1 MAGRWRF
8 CTRMNRGTPMAR
20 MKLIAAAALTLA
32 LGAPLLAQQWQ
43 MPPAEDAPNA
53 APQAQDPLTTPGDN
67 SDGLEQDLEGIMS
80 EMFQRLQPHL
90 EGLANELSSTADEF
104 RPALNE
110 LGGVMDDIANYE
122 RPERLPNGDILI
134 RRRADAPPPPPLE
147 ELQRLLPQGQEPT
160 PTPPPHTLG
169 RAGLARLPLLRCGL
183 DKPRRRLGGLAP
195 ACGDCWL

>member
-8 CTRMNRGTPMAR
+8 CLRMNRGTPMAR

-53 APQAQDPLTTPGDN
+53 APQAQGPLTTPGDN

-160 PTPPPHTLG
+160 PTPPT
-169 RAGLARLPLLRCGL
+169 RLVPT
-183 DKPRRRLGGLAP
+183 AP
-195 ACGDCWL
+195 ETAL

>member
-1 MAGRWRF
+1 MA
-8 CTRMNRGTPMAR
+8 TQSM
-20 MKLIAAAALTLA
+20 
-32 LGAPLLAQQWQ
+32 PL
-43 MPPAEDAPNA
+43 
-53 APQAQDPLTTPGDN
+53 
-67 SDGLEQDLEGIMS
+67 QDL
-80 EMFQRLQPHL
+80 LKHL

-160 PTPPPHTLG
+160 PTPPT
-169 RAGLARLPLLRCGL
+169 RLVPT
-183 DKPRRRLGGLAP
+183 AP
-195 ACGDCWL
+195 ETAL

>member
-1 MAGRWRF
+1 
-8 CTRMNRGTPMAR
+8 MAR
-20 MKLIAAAALTLA
+20 MKLIAAAALTLTLTLTLTLA

-160 PTPPPHTLG
+160 PTPPT
-169 RAGLARLPLLRCGL
+169 RLVPT
-183 DKPRRRLGGLAP
+183 AP
-195 ACGDCWL
+195 ETAL

>member
-1 MAGRWRF
+1 
-8 CTRMNRGTPMAR
+8 MAR

-67 SDGLEQDLEGIMS
+67 SDGLGQDLEGIIR

-110 LGGVMDDIANYE
+110 LGGVMDDIANYA

-160 PTPPPHTLG
+160 PTPPT
-169 RAGLARLPLLRCGL
+169 RLVPT
-183 DKPRRRLGGLAP
+183 AP
-195 ACGDCWL
+195 ETAL